1 MTTKKLSASSI
12 RQHWSSFSHL
22 EAARA
27 FCVRG
32 VQNSGSGAKQTE
44 EKQKTKTNKQNKK
57 QTGNQAISYFTIVL
71 SSYDADLSF
80 DQTTH
85 QRLFFLQVMVA
96 DNTNSRSNNTIGEI
110 THEKMIMSLSECIIL
125 LLLLSQCVAI
135 VTVNLLSI
143 ILFIKNKS
151 HCTRNMYLVMSLT
164 VVNLLVGSLWLGVL
178 IVFLAKTVFVPM

>member
-44 EKQKTKTNKQNKK
+44 EKQKTKTNKQSKK
-57 QTGNQAISYFTIVL
+57 QTGKQTISYFTIVL

-80 DQTTH
+80 DQNTD
-85 QRLFFLQVMVA
+85 QRLFFLQVTVA
-96 DNTNSRSNNTIGEI
+96 DNTNSRNNNTIGEI
-110 THEKMIMSLSECIIL
+110 THDKMIISSSERVLHLVYHIYRRVCCYSNGEPPFHHSFYKEQKPSH
-125 LLLLSQCVAI
+125 SQNVLGHEHNCG
-135 VTVNLLSI
+135 
-143 ILFIKNKS
+143 
-151 HCTRNMYLVMSLT
+151 R
-164 VVNLLVGSLWLGVL
+164 LVGWKC
-178 IVFLAKTVFVPM
+178 FREC

>member
-57 QTGNQAISYFTIVL
+57 QTRKQTISYFTIVL

-80 DQTTH
+80 DQNTD
-85 QRLFFLQVMVA
+85 QRLFFLQVTVA
-96 DNTNSRSNNTIGEI
+96 DNTNSRNNNTIGEI
-110 THEKMIMSLSECIIL
+110 THDMMIISSSERVLHLVYRIYRRVCCYSNGEPPFHHSFYKEQKPSH
-125 LLLLSQCVAI
+125 SQNV
-135 VTVNLLSI
+135 LG
-143 ILFIKNKS
+143 
-151 HCTRNMYLVMSLT
+151 HERNCGR
-164 VVNLLVGSLWLGVL
+164 LVGWKC
-178 IVFLAKTVFVPM
+178 FREC